1 MSYSRH
7 WTTHVS
13 SSLKSRTLNNKR
25 SLSFMRCHADQH
37 RCHANQYCR
46 TISPL
51 ARRVAAFPHNGN
63 AKGTRPYTMNVAE
76 LFHGLSKQESHK
88 PTYQRVRRVSLELKP
103 LWLVQFTGF
112 ARQRFFLDPT
122 LQMLK
127 AKA

>member
-7 WTTHVS
+7 WTTQVS
-13 SSLKSRTLNNKR
+13 PSMKSRTLNNRR
-25 SLSFMRCHADQH
+25 SLSVMRCHAAQHRCHADQ
-37 RCHANQYCR
+37 YSR

-88 PTYQRVRRVSLELKP
+88 PTYQRVRRVSL
-103 LWLVQFTGF
+103 GI
-112 ARQRFFLDPT
+112 
-122 LQMLK
+122 K
-127 AKA
+127 AAMACAVYRVRPAEILSRSNAPDAQG